1 MSDGAN
7 EESTYAGILTAFP
20 YALRTSESRVFKTYA
35 AVSGVFAAL
44 IVLLFAFAVVT
55 LLGGTAGSP
64 GGSFTF
70 SRAFFVFLMFLVI
83 APLVT
88 PVLLVARRHR
98 RTDSTVEYDRTLAV
112 TGYGFLGALYLSLVI
127 TTPPD
132 LQESAAGPLG
142 AGLDVLYGLPTVAA
156 TVPPAVA
163 VATIYLAHRRYQ

>member
-1 MSDGAN
+1 MSQGASDD
-7 EESTYAGILTAFP
+7 STYKGILTAFP
-20 YALRTSESRVFKTYA
+20 YALRTSESRVFKSYA

-44 IVLLFAFAVVT
+44 IVVLFAFALVT

-70 SRAFFVFLMFLVI
+70 SRAFFIFLMFLVI

-98 RTDSTVEYDRTLAV
+98 RTDSTVEYDRSLAV
-112 TGYGFLGALYLSLVI
+112 AGYGFLAALYLGLVI
-127 TTPPD
+127 STPPD
-132 LQESAAGPLG
+132 LQESTGGPLG
-142 AGLDVLYGLPTVAA
+142 AGLEFLYGLPTLAA
-156 TVPPAVA
+156 AVPPAVA